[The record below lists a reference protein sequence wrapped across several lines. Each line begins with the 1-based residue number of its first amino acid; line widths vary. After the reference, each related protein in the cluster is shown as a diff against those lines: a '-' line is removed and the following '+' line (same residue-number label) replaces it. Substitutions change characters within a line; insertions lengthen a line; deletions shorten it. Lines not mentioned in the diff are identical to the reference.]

1 MKKYLF
7 ILVALLIGVAAMAQE
22 ADEVKESWQK
32 TIAVPTSE
40 APLIEKLFT
49 AWGSEFP
56 GKYVEAFNNFKRAG
70 DAGYIEIY
78 EDFYVDFMVDFAPKK
93 GYIEID
99 GSYTISIPVEGNAEY
114 TEDIKKTH
122 LLTAVYWNLK
132 NGNKLFAISINDD
145 GEIFPEC
152 ALAFYEY
159 DANKGT
165 LTPRPEITQKVFDI
179 IDDDE
184 DTFVI
189 LPKEGKDLK
198 YYDFR
203 TDKEMTVK
211 WNGNGF

>member
-32 TIAVPTSE
+32 TITVPTSE
-40 APLIEKLFT
+40 APIIEKLFT
-49 AWGSEFP
+49 AWGSVFP

-93 GYIEID
+93 GYLEID

-122 LLTAVYWNLK
+122 LLTAVFWNLK

-159 DANKGT
+159 DAQKGT
-165 LTPRPEITQKVFDI
+165 LTPRPEITQKVLDI

-203 TDKEMTVK
+203 TEKEVTIK